1 MKHIGKILKEH
12 IESNHL
18 VKGEVADKVGI
29 SYNYLSTIFKQESVD
44 AKLLEKL
51 CIATGLHPNVVF
63 EIPEE
68 IENSYKDIWAKTILG
83 TAKVHISANEDLK
96 AILAEK
102 ERVIEEK
109 ERTIQILMASA
120 GISIPGRERDS
131 NDKKTTA
138 K

>member
-1 MKHIGKILKEH
+1 MYRY
-12 IESNHL
+12 
-18 VKGEVADKVGI
+18 GI
-29 SYNYLSTIFKQESVD
+29 TSERGVRDSR
-44 AKLLEKL
+44 KL
-51 CIATGLHPNVVF
+51 
-63 EIPEE
+63 
-68 IENSYKDIWAKTILG
+68 ENSYKDIWAKTILG